1 MHIAAAG
8 TCESERVTKM
18 ESVYADKKRCCGC
31 GACQNTCPVGAIV
44 MVPDGEGFLYPT
56 IDRQKCTDCR
66 NCLAV
71 CPLLWHRKLKEA
83 AEPTFYAAKHKREEV
98 LMRSSS
104 GGAFTAI
111 SDVIL
116 KRGGVVYGADFGE
129 GFRVEHARANTEA
142 GRDRFCRSKYAQ
154 SVTHNAYANVVRD
167 LREGR
172 TVLFTGTPCQTAGLR
187 GLMRRRMYPENLYA
201 CDVICHSVPSPLVW
215 SDFKKLLEK
224 ENGDRVA
231 EVYFRTKARPW
242 TRENM
247 NTAFQYR
254 LAGESDYRFDRRF
267 FDLFFLAGTIVRRSC
282 YVCPFTDI
290 HRASDVTIADYMGI
304 EKYMPDFYD
313 TRGVSLVMSN
323 SSKGEALFEEAKKDL
338 IFHKRPAAEALA
350 EQKRLS
356 SPAAEPEAL
365 DEFWREYRER
375 GLAHILETY

>member
-1 MHIAAAG
+1 
-8 TCESERVTKM
+8 M

-31 GACQNTCPVGAIV
+31 GACRNACPVDAIS
-44 MVPDGEGFLYPT
+44 MAPDDEGFLYPT
-56 IDRQKCTDCR
+56 IDRHRCTDCR
-66 NCLAV
+66 GCLAV
-71 CPLLWHRKLKEA
+71 CPLLWWQKLKEA

-104 GGAFTAI
+104 GGVFTAI

-116 KRGGVVYGADFGE
+116 KRGGVVYGADFDGD
-129 GFRVEHARANTEA
+129 FRVVHGRATTVEE
-142 GRDRFCRSKYAQ
+142 RDRFCRSKYVQ
-154 SVTHNAYANVVRD
+154 SATHDAYAHAMCD

-187 GLMRRRMYPENLYA
+187 GLVRRRAYGENLYT

-224 ENGDRVA
+224 ESGDRVA
-231 EVYFRTKARPW
+231 EVYFRTKAKPW

-282 YVCPFTDI
+282 YACPFTDT

-313 TRGVSLVMSN
+313 VRGVSLVMTN
-323 SSKGEALFEEAKKDL
+323 SSKGEALFEAAKEDL
-338 IFHKRPAAEALA
+338 IFHERPAAEPLA

-356 SPAAEPEAL
+356 GPAEEPEAL
-365 DEFWREYRER
+365 DEFWREYRGR
-375 GLAHILETY
+375 GLGHILEAC